1 MQSKIVSLEVKSTYV
16 VSWEEGFTTVIEVL
30 VDVFVITSSIVG
42 GQSVVREVSHLI
54 TAIQINY

>member
-1 MQSKIVSLEVKSTYV
+1 V

-30 VDVFVITSSIVG
+30 VDVFVIASSIVG